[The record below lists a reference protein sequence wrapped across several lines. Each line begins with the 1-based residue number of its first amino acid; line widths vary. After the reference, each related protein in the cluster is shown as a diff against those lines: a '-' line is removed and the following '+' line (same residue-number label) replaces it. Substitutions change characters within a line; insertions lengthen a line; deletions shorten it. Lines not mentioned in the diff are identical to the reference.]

1 MEQRLFLS
9 PRQHGNESVKLG
21 RDIIVRR
28 FAERSHSRASR
39 SREGSRAGS
48 VEHDVLEAA
57 RGDQDLNPGM
67 VPIPP
72 IKDAAVLIPLIDRPE
87 GMTVLLTQR
96 TAHLANHAGQ
106 VSFPGG
112 RADLADAG
120 FEETALRETQE
131 EIGLDRSHVRI
142 LGRLDTYVTRTG
154 FAITPV
160 VGVIEPPFPLTP
172 DPFEVAEVFEVPL
185 SFLLDPNNHRLCSHE
200 FEGKV
205 RYFYAMPYGRHY
217 IWGATAGILMN
228 LYEFL
233 SDR

>member
-1 MEQRLFLS
+1 
-9 PRQHGNESVKLG
+9 
-21 RDIIVRR
+21 
-28 FAERSHSRASR
+28 
-39 SREGSRAGS
+39 
-48 VEHDVLEAA
+48 VEHDVLEAE

-72 IKDAAVLIPLIDRPE
+72 IKDAAVLIPLIDRPD

-112 RADLADAG
+112 RVDLADAG

-142 LGRLDTYVTRTG
+142 LGRLDTYITRTG
-154 FAITPV
+154 FAVMPV
-160 VGVIEPPFPLTP
+160 VGIIEPPFTLTP
-172 DPFEVAEVFEVPL
+172 DPFEVAEIFEVPL
-185 SFLLDPNNHRLCSHE
+185 SFLLDPKNHRLCSVE
-200 FEGKV
+200 FEGSL

>member
-1 MEQRLFLS
+1 MFLS
-9 PRQHGNESVKLG
+9 PRQHGNVSVNLR

-28 FAERSHSRASR
+28 FAEHSCRRGGSSGERA
-39 SREGSRAGS
+39 
-48 VEHDVLEAA
+48 EHDVIEAE

-67 VPIPP
+67 TPILP
-72 IKDAAVLIPLIDRPE
+72 IKDAAVLIPLIDRPDAV
-87 GMTVLLTQR
+87 TVLLTQR

-112 RADLADAG
+112 RVDLADAG

-142 LGRLDTYVTRTG
+142 LGRLDTYITRTG
-154 FAITPV
+154 FAVTPV
-160 VGVIEPPFPLTP
+160 VGVVETPFTLKP

-200 FEGKV
+200 FEGTL
-205 RYFYAMPYGRHY
+205 RHFYAMPYGRHF

>member
-1 MEQRLFLS
+1 MEQRLLLS
-9 PRQHGNESVKLG
+9 LGQHGSIGVTLR

-28 FAERSHSRASR
+28 FAEQRCAP
-39 SREGSRAGS
+39 AGEES
-48 VEHDVLEAA
+48 CTVIEAQ

-67 VPIPP
+67 TPLPP
-72 IKDAAVLIPLIDRPE
+72 IKDAAVLVPLIDRPE
-87 GMTVLLTQR
+87 GLTVLLTHR

-112 RADLADAG
+112 RVDFGDG
-120 FEETALRETQE
+120 DVEVTALRETQE
-131 EIGLDRSHVRI
+131 ETGLDRSHVRI
-142 LGRLDTYVTRTG
+142 IGRLDTYLTRTG
-154 FAITPV
+154 YAVTPV
-160 VGVIEPPFPLTP
+160 VGVIEPPFELAP

-185 SFLLDPNNHRLCSHE
+185 SFLLDPNNHHVCSRE
-200 FEGKV
+200 FEGMV

-233 SDR
+233 RER

>member
-9 PRQHGNESVKLG
+9 SRQHGNVSVNLG

-28 FAERSHSRASR
+28 FAEHSCSPGCSPA
-39 SREGSRAGS
+39 GSRG
-48 VEHDVLEAA
+48 HDVIEAE

-67 VPIPP
+67 APIPP
-72 IKDAAVLIPLIDRPE
+72 IKDAAVLIPLIDRPD

-112 RADLADAG
+112 RVDLADAG
-120 FEETALRETQE
+120 LEETALRETQE
-131 EIGLDRSHVRI
+131 EIGLDRRHVHI
-142 LGRLDTYVTRTG
+142 LGRLDMYITRTG
-154 FAITPV
+154 FAVTPV
-160 VGVIEPPFPLTP
+160 VGVIDPPFTLEL

-185 SFLLDPNNHRLCSHE
+185 SFLLDPSNHRICSRE
-200 FEGKV
+200 FEGML
-205 RYFYAMPYGRHY
+205 RHFYAMPYGRHF

>member
-1 MEQRLFLS
+1 MEQGQFLF
-9 PRQHGNESVKLG
+9 PWQHGNISVTLR
-21 RDIIVRR
+21 RDFIIQR
-28 FAERSHSRASR
+28 FAEHKCVP
-39 SREGSRAGS
+39 AGN
-48 VEHDVLEAA
+48 EPGDVMEAQ

-67 VPIPP
+67 TPLPP
-72 IKDAAVLIPLIDRPE
+72 IKDAAVLVPLIDRPE

-112 RADLADAG
+112 RVDLADGG

-131 EIGLDRSHVRI
+131 ETGIECSQVRI
-142 LGRLDTYVTRTG
+142 IGRLDPYITRTG
-154 FAITPV
+154 FAIIPV
-160 VGVIEPPFPLTP
+160 VGVIEPPFTLNP

-185 SFLLDPNNHRLCSHE
+185 AFLLDPANHRLCSHE

-233 SDR
+233 CDS